1 MLIGE
6 YLHRLDPKRRV
17 SIPAKMRKVF
27 GDRLIVTRGLDQCL
41 FLYTESQWRVIASK
55 LSELSMGQTRTRQFV
70 RMMLAG
76 AEEVELDTLGRVL
89 IPDHLATYAGLK
101 GEVVVTGVYTRAE
114 IWAKDTW
121 ENYRTLVTERA
132 DELAEELGNQGVY

>member
-6 YLHRLDPKRRV
+6 YLHRMDPKRRV

-27 GDRLIVTRGLDQCL
+27 GERLIITRGLDTCL
-41 FLYTESQWRVIASK
+41 FLYTQSQWQMIAGK
-55 LSELSMGQTRTRQFV
+55 LSELSMGRTKTRQFV

-89 IPDHLATYAGLK
+89 IPEHLAVYAGLK

-114 IWAKDTW
+114 IWAKDAWHT
-121 ENYRTLVTERA
+121 YRTLVTERA
-132 DELAEELGNQGVY
+132 DELAEELGSEGVY

>member
-27 GDRLIVTRGLDQCL
+27 GDRLIVTRGLDKCL
-41 FLYTESQWRVIASK
+41 FLYTQSQWAMIAGK
-55 LSELSMGQTRTRQFV
+55 LSELSMGQTKTRQFV

-89 IPDHLATYAGLK
+89 IPDHLAAYAGLK

-114 IWAKDTW
+114 IWAKDAW

>member
-27 GDRLIVTRGLDQCL
+27 GDKVIVTRGLDKCL
-41 FLYTESQWRVIASK
+41 FLYTEPQWQVIASK
-55 LSELSMGQTRTRQFV
+55 LSELSMGQTKTRQFV

-89 IPDHLATYAGLK
+89 IPEHLASYAGLK

-121 ENYRTLVTERA
+121 HSYRSLVTERA